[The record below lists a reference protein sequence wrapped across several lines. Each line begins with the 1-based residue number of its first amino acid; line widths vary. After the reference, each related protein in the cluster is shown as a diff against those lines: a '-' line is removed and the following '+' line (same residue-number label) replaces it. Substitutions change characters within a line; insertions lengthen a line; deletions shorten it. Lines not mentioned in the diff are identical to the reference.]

1 MAEASSRIGYYRP
14 MLVPLLAA
22 ALLGSPF
29 DFLGF
34 GPYDAAVPEPS
45 QILGYGPGERHTSY
59 DAQERV
65 LRAIADKA
73 GTRMRLVP
81 YGRSTEGRELRIAV
95 LGSAENIA
103 RLDAIQTGWKA
114 IAKGGADPAQAIGD
128 LPIVVWINECVH
140 GDETASFESGMWLIY
155 TLAASRSPR
164 VTEALANAVV
174 IVNPVYNPDGHE
186 RFVVWYNSVA
196 VGSAS
201 RAAFEQRPPS
211 VIGGRTNHYRFDM
224 NRDRVAMSQSES
236 RQEAAEVLRWN
247 PQVYIDQHGEVDT
260 YFFPPCSMSL
270 NVNIGRERYEKWSDV
285 FGRAS
290 AAAFDEHGWLYFV
303 RRTFDFYY
311 AGYLDSW
318 NTLTGAIGMTHE
330 TDGGSRLAIE
340 RAGGGVT
347 TLRDGM
353 AKHLTTALATIETAA
368 ARRQDLAREY
378 AAYKASASTGAALG
392 KFRRVIV
399 TSPDSR
405 PLVRLREQLAV
416 HGIAAAFA
424 ARPFEQRATAYAD
437 GKAADRSF
445 PAGSLVVDLAQ
456 PQGLLAKALL
466 EPGSDFE
473 PEFVRRQEKAFAA
486 RGAKETYPPGPESEF
501 YDITAWSLVY
511 GHGVS
516 GFWASETPAFVPGE
530 PAAVRCQARYGK
542 QGAFLRYTDRADALA
557 VFDLLAAGVRVDVA
571 EAAMTVGGQA
581 LAAGTF
587 LVLRQ
592 YNADAAEALAR
603 VAEKRGVAFE
613 PLETAYPDGGDTGPG
628 SSSFPLAR
636 PRISVVFGAEGG
648 TTAFGSAWFALERT
662 FGIPFTPVTS
672 AALSDPGDAT
682 CLVCPPG
689 AYPAPTQA
697 LKDWVRAGGSLVVLG
712 RPGWALGERGFAKLQ
727 TRDAMS
733 IPGSIFRARLN
744 PRSPFCAGYD
754 PSLPLPVPIDGGTFL
769 VAAPEGGA
777 VVSISSDKDAKNLL
791 SGWAWPDSEEALRG
805 AVWLHDQPVGRGH
818 VFIFAEDPTD
828 RAMWPGLDK
837 LLLNAILAGSGE

>member
-1 MAEASSRIGYYRP
+1 
-14 MLVPLLAA
+14 MLAPLLAA

-34 GPYDAAVPEPS
+34 GPYDAAVPDPAR
-45 QILGYGPGERHTSY
+45 ILGYAPGERHTTY

-65 LRAIADKA
+65 LRGIAEA
-73 GTRMRLVP
+73 APARMRLLP
-81 YGRSTEGRELRIAV
+81 YGKSTEGRELRIAV
-95 LGSAENIA
+95 LGSPENIA
-103 RLDAIQTGWKA
+103 RLDAIRAGWDSVA
-114 IAKGGADPAQAIGD
+114 RGTDASAGARRG
-128 LPIVVWINECVH
+128 LPVVVWINECVH

-164 VTEALANAVV
+164 VAEALAHALV

-196 VGSAS
+196 VGSPS

-211 VIGGRTNHYRFDM
+211 VVGGRTNHYRFDM
-224 NRDRVAMSQSES
+224 NRDRVAMSQAES

-270 NVNIGRERYEKWSDV
+270 NVNIGRERYEKWTDL

-290 AAAFDEHGWLYFV
+290 AAAFDERGWLYFV

-340 RAGGGVT
+340 RGSGVVT

-353 AKHLTTALATIETAA
+353 AKHLTTALATIEAAA
-368 ARRQDLAREY
+368 ARREALGAEY
-378 AAYKASASTGAALG
+378 AAYKASANTGAALG
-392 KFRRVIV
+392 RFRRVIV
-399 TSPDSR
+399 TAPDPR
-405 PLVRLREQLAV
+405 PLLRLREQLGR
-416 HGIAAAFA
+416 HGIASGWATK
-424 ARPFEQRATAYAD
+424 PFRQRATAYAG
-437 GKAADRSF
+437 GKAADHDF

-466 EPGSDFE
+466 EPASDFE
-473 PEFVRRQEKAFAA
+473 PEFVERQAAAFKA
-486 RGAKETYPPGPESEF
+486 RSAKEQYPPGPEAEF

-511 GHGVS
+511 GHGLT
-516 GFWASETPAFVPGE
+516 GWWASETPALVLGE
-530 PAAVRCQARYGK
+530 PAAVRGTARLGK
-542 QGAFLRYTDRADALA
+542 QGAALRYADRDDALA
-557 VFDLLAAGVRVDVA
+557 AFDLLAAGVRVDVA
-571 EAAMTVGGQA
+571 DEAMTVGGKT

-592 YNADAAEALAR
+592 YNADVAETLAR
-603 VAEKRGVAFE
+603 VAEKRGVTFE

-628 SSSFPLAR
+628 SDASPLGK
-636 PRISVVFGAEGG
+636 PRIAVVFGGEGG
-648 TTAFGSAWFALERT
+648 TTSFGSAWFALERT
-662 FGIPFTPVTS
+662 FGLPFTPVTTG
-672 AALSDPGDAT
+672 ALSDPGDAT
-682 CLVCPPG
+682 CIVCPPG
-689 AYPAPTQA
+689 AYPPPSQA

-712 RPGWALGERGFAKLQ
+712 RPGWALGEKGFAKLQ
-727 TRDAMS
+727 TREAMS
-733 IPGSIFRARLN
+733 IPGSIFRAELN
-744 PRSPFCAGYD
+744 PRSSFAAGYD
-754 PSLPLPVPIDGGTFL
+754 ASLPLPVPIDGGSFL

-777 VVSISSDKDAKNLL
+777 VVSFASAKDAKSLL

-805 AVWLHDQPVGRGH
+805 AVWLHDQPMGRGH
-818 VFIFAEDPTD
+818 VFVFAEDPTE

-837 LLLNAILAGSGE
+837 LLLNAMLAGRRE